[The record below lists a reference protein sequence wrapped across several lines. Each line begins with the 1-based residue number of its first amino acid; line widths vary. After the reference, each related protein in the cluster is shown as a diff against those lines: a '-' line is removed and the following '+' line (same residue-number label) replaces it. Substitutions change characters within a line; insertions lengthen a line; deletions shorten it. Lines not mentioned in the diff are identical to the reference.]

1 MARNESIATVPVDVK
16 DPDTLKRFLDRLV
29 ERLDIVLGYRGGDPY
44 ITEEDQ
50 VQTIS
55 ELQQL
60 LLSELKEA
68 IAGFQPAIDEVSQ
81 KLSEAET
88 KIAELGK
95 LSSYQNT
102 ATVDLNSTAWTTGD
116 VYSSFTALGSAI
128 LNPPATL
135 LAGSTYKCFVEVRPE
150 YVQRVTI
157 AEVGVIAAVI
167 DKTRAG
173 STWSELIANAWV

>member
-1 MARNESIATVPVDVK
+1 MARNESIASVPANVQ

-50 VQTIS
+50 VQTIG

-60 LLSELKEA
+60 LDELKTS
-68 IAGFQPAIDEVSQ
+68 IATFQPAIDEVNA
-81 KLSEAET
+81 KLREAEDT
-88 KIAELGK
+88 LVELAK
-95 LSSYQNT
+95 LTEYQGT
-102 ATVDLNSTAWTTGD
+102 SVLDLNSTAWTTGD
-116 VYSSFTALGSAI
+116 AYSSFTALGSAI
-128 LNPPATL
+128 LNPPTAL
-135 LAGSTYKCFVEVRPE
+135 VPGNTYKCFVEVRAA

-157 AEVGVIAAVI
+157 AQVGAVAAII

>member
-60 LLSELKEA
+60 LSELKES
-68 IAGFQPAIDEVSQ
+68 IAGFQPAVDEVNQ
-81 KLSEAET
+81 KLNEEET

-102 ATVDLNSTAWTTGD
+102 TTVDLNSTAWTTGD

-128 LNPPATL
+128 LNPPTAL
-135 LAGSTYKCFVEVRPE
+135 IAGSTYKCFVEVRPE

-173 STWSELIANAWV
+173 STWSELVANAWV

>member
-68 IAGFQPAIDEVSQ
+68 IAGFQPAIDEISQ

-88 KIAELGK
+88 KITELGK
-95 LSSYQNT
+95 LSSYQDT
-102 ATVDLNSTAWTTGD
+102 TTVDLNSTAWTTGD

-128 LNPPATL
+128 LNPPTAL
-135 LAGSTYKCFVEVRPE
+135 IAGSTYKCFVEVRPE

-157 AEVGVIAAVI
+157 AEVGAVAAVI

-173 STWSELIANAWV
+173 STWSELVANAWV

>member
-60 LLSELKEA
+60 LSELKES
-68 IAGFQPAIDEVSQ
+68 IAGFQPAIDEVNQ

-102 ATVDLNSTAWTTGD
+102 TTVDLNSTAWTTGD

-128 LNPPATL
+128 LNPPAAL
-135 LAGSTYKCFVEVRPE
+135 IAGSTYKCFVEVRPE
-150 YVQRVTI
+150 YVQRVII

-173 STWSELIANAWV
+173 STWSELVANAWV